1 MIKRVE
7 KITDKITLYN
17 CDCMEYMKNIP
28 DKYYDLAIVDPP
40 YGIGFSDYER
50 GGSGIKVKE
59 RYTKTG
65 KKDWDKGIPTAEYF
79 EQLFRVSKNCI
90 IWGGNYFD
98 LPPTQCFI
106 FWYKQNPV
114 PNFADGE
121 LAWTSFKKPAVCF
134 DYRYYGN
141 LQGKSSVEDAKIHP
155 TQKPVKLYEWL
166 LKNYAKPTDK
176 ILDTHFGSCSIGIA
190 CHNFGCSLDACELD
204 EEYFDKALERVKLH
218 VRQLDLFK

>member
-1 MIKRVE
+1 MRTE
-7 KITDKITLYN
+7 KVTDKIALYN
-17 CDCMEYMKNIP
+17 CDCMEFMKDIP

-40 YGIGFSDYER
+40 YGIGMSSNPIRQSHKRKQWDN
-50 GGSGIKVKE
+50 SIP
-59 RYTKTG
+59 
-65 KKDWDKGIPTAEYF
+65 KKKYF
-79 EQLFRVSKNCI
+79 EELFRISKNQI
-90 IWGGNYFD
+90 VWGGNYFIEY
-98 LPPTQCFI
+98 LRNTQNYI
-106 FWYKQNPV
+106 IWDKKQPEQ
-114 PNFADGE
+114 FSLAMCE
-121 LAWTSFKKPAVCF
+121 LGWTSFKSPAKI
-134 DYRYYGN
+134 YR
-141 LQGKSSVEDAKIHP
+141 KSVLEERNKIHP

>member
-7 KITDKITLYN
+7 KVTDKITLYN

-40 YGIGFSDYER
+40 YGIDACNMTMGKGTNKKWS
-50 GGSGIKVKE
+50 K
-59 RYTKTG
+59 G
-65 KKDWDKGIPTAEYF
+65 KKWDNNIPKGEYF
-79 EQLFRVSKNCI
+79 DELFRVSKNQI
-90 IWGGNYFD
+90 IWGGNYFP
-98 LPPTQCFI
+98 LPPSRCIVCWDKIQP
-106 FWYKQNPV
+106 WE
-114 PNFADGE
+114 NFSQVE
-121 LAWTSFKKPAVCF
+121 LAWTSFDSPAQLYRF
-134 DYRYYGN
+134 DNRTG
-141 LQGKSSVEDAKIHP
+141 GKIHP

-166 LKNYAKPTDK
+166 LKHYAKSTDK